1 MHSLMFARNMT
12 RDYGTELES
21 RVFKMSAALVLLLLV
36 RGISAATIRYVEHTH
51 WTPKIHIPLFILT
64 PQHTSVFHES
74 SSPRGVRDLE
84 SPGTD
89 STTNTG
95 LC

>member
-51 WTPKIHIPLFILT
+51 WTPKNPYSAFHPHSSAYQCIPRVVI
-64 PQHTSVFHES
+64 
-74 SSPRGVRDLE
+74 SPRCPRSREPRDRLN
-84 SPGTD
+84 D
-89 STTNTG
+89 
-95 LC
+95 